1 MKFVIGLIL
10 LVLAVVL
17 YQRYSNSQASG
28 ESNMQAGLDFL
39 AANKEKEGVKV
50 TDSGLQYLVLNE
62 GDGSEHPGPRDRVK
76 VHYHGTLIDGSV
88 FDSSVD
94 RGEPISFGLNQ
105 VISGWTEGLQLMVV
119 GEKTRLFI
127 PSELAYGSRGAGAA
141 IGPDETLIFDV
152 ELLGINE

>member
-1 MKFVIGLIL
+1 
-10 LVLAVVL
+10 
-17 YQRYSNSQASG
+17 
-28 ESNMQAGLDFL
+28 MQAGLDFL
-39 AANKEKEGVKV
+39 AANKDKEGVKV
-50 TDSGLQYLVLNE
+50 TESGLQYLVLNE
-62 GDGSEHPGPRDRVK
+62 GSGSEHPGPQDKVK

-127 PSELAYGSRGAGAA
+127 PSELAYGRRGAGAA